1 MKTARGI
8 ACTAV
13 LLLIV
18 ASSLPAQGAGQSQ
31 SQNRP
36 SQSPEI
42 QQAYQMERDGDIQGA
57 LAIYEKGLKA
67 QPDSYPLNAAAGVA
81 LDLLGHGNEA
91 RKHFEKAI
99 AAGDTPEHKAIAERA
114 EAMSYAFEGNCRKAD
129 ESEEKVFDYFV
140 GTGDFYEQGEM
151 SDEAARVCLDS
162 GDFDMAEK
170 LYRRGHDVGL
180 KEPNIKPARVDL
192 WDFRWEN
199 ALARLAIRRGNREE
213 AEKHIAAAKA
223 IFDKGTNPEQAPFMP
238 ALVGYV
244 DFYAGD
250 FQAALEQLQQANQRD
265 AFIQCLIAQSYE
277 KLGNK
282 ANAVEFYRKAA
293 AALSHNPPAAYAVP
307 FSRKKLAALGN

>member
-1 MKTARGI
+1 MNIGKRVALS
-8 ACTAV
+8 AV
-13 LLLIV
+13 SLLIATSPV
-18 ASSLPAQGAGQSQ
+18 FAQGAGQSQ

-36 SQSPEI
+36 PESPEI
-42 QQAYQMERDGDIQGA
+42 QHAYQLERSGDIQGA
-57 LAIYEKGLKA
+57 LEIYEKELKA
-67 QPDSYPLNAAAGVA
+67 QPDSYPLNADAGVA
-81 LDLLGHGNEA
+81 LDLLGHGDKA

-99 AAGDTPEHKAIAERA
+99 ASADTPEHKAIAQRA
-114 EAMSYAFEGNCRKAD
+114 VAMSYAFEANCRKAD
-129 ESEEKVFDYFV
+129 EFEEKVFDYYV
-140 GTGDFYEQGEM
+140 GTGDFYQQGEM

-192 WDFRWEN
+192 WDFRLEN

-213 AEKHIAAAKA
+213 AERHVAAAKA

-250 FQAALEQLQQANQRD
+250 YKPALEQLQQANQRD
-265 AFIQCLIAQSYE
+265 AFIQCLMAQSYE
-277 KLGNK
+277 KLGDN

-307 FSRKKLAALGN
+307 LSRKKLASLGN